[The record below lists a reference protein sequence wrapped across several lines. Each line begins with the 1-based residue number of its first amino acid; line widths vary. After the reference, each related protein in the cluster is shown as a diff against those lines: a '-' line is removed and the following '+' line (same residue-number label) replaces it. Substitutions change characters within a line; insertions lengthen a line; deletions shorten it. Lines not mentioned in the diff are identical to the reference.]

1 MKKTII
7 GLAIILSIASCKKV
21 EPCNCGTV
29 TSDRVSDYSVVI
41 KNNCSDN
48 ERRFILDPSDW
59 VNAFVGES
67 FCITD
72 VTSW

>member
-21 EPCNCGTV
+21 TPCNCGV
-29 TSDRVSDYSVVI
+29 VQSDRATDYSVVI
-41 KNNCSDN
+41 KNDCTNN
-48 ERRFILDPSDW
+48 EQRFTLDYADW
-59 VNAFVGES
+59 MKAYVGES

>member
-7 GLAIILSIASCKKV
+7 GLAIILSIASCKKN
-21 EPCNCGTV
+21 EPCNCGV
-29 TSDRVSDYSVVI
+29 VQSDRVSDYSVVI

-48 ERRFILDPSDW
+48 EKRFYLVPSDW